1 VTVKTVPA
9 EVAGAGTNEII
20 AEFEPAPLTATA
32 VTCEGVG
39 GAAGVGADAGAGAG
53 VDVLSE
59 TEAGSDA
66 PPELFA
72 TTWSLYDV
80 PDDSPLIVAADTG
93 AVMVLEIGAPPPIGV
108 AVTV

>member
-1 VTVKTVPA
+1 M
-9 EVAGAGTNEII
+9 
-20 AEFEPAPLTATA
+20 
-32 VTCEGVG
+32 
-39 GAAGVGADAGAGAG
+39 
-53 VDVLSE
+53 SE

-72 TTWSLYDV
+72 TTWNLYDV

-93 AVMVLEIGAPPPIGV
+93 AVMVLEIDAPPPIGV